1 MNRELVRT
9 FFSLFF
15 VNDNVDDQQRK
26 RNGGGPFQ
34 PVHGAGQN
42 NQARGIE
49 GVESKRIERE
59 RERERDIRQETVVF
73 AGGSFGG
80 HVGPNMSRL
89 IVTPS
94 ATINRNVLGGNY
106 PQNMERRQGIV
117 NCRENSG
124 RTRKNSDRWR
134 VSYIPTPFGLDSID

>member
-1 MNRELVRT
+1 MTTLTINNGSGTVAARSSQFMGLVKIIKPEE
-9 FFSLFF
+9 SK
-15 VNDNVDDQQRK
+15 VSS
-26 RNGGGPFQ
+26 RNGQ
-34 PVHGAGQN
+34 
-42 NQARGIE
+42 
-49 GVESKRIERE
+49 RE